1 MYGVGVG
8 DIAVAFIA
16 TALLVVM
23 VDQMTRIIK
32 GILPFPSKVE
42 SVITYIVLTGIA
54 SVVCWQGDFDL
65 FRYLHFSWQYP
76 WEGWLLTGTLI
87 AGGSSLLV
95 QQFKVV
101 GLIPSVISGV
111 ASMFGYGG
119 GYSASTTTDDA
130 TVESE
135 NPENTGEYHV

>member
-1 MYGVGVG
+1 MYGTLSG
-8 DIAVAFIA
+8 IAVAFIA

-32 GILPFPSKVE
+32 EILPFPARVE
-42 SVITYIVLTGIA
+42 SVITYLVLSGIA

-65 FRYLHFSWQYP
+65 FGYLDFTWQYP
-76 WEGWLLTGTLI
+76 WEGWVLTGALI

-111 ASMFGYGG
+111 ASMFGYGTG
-119 GYSASTTTDDA
+119 ETTSSDTTAENSDSQGAS
-130 TVESE
+130 
-135 NPENTGEYHV
+135 EYHV